1 MNKIRTSVSNEFVP
15 SSPLIS
21 LVSRRRVNLEK
32 RRKEDTALEM
42 VVVIALKV
50 EEEEKKMF
58 EDQEFKAFKEEEN
71 SARVYE
77 RLLFSYCV

>member
-42 VVVIALKV
+42 VVVIALEV
-50 EEEEKKMF
+50 EEEKKV

-71 SARVYE
+71 STRVYE